1 MVLARRRGRRRA
13 GRRSDLATR
22 ATTKSRPGRAAAVP
36 AARSSWITRSASATH
51 CSSACSGRSWPSCSC
66 WRHGTGPCRRRR
78 RPRPPRG
85 ARPGAAK
92 QGCRGRA
99 RPTPPTMPP
108 PPRPRR
114 RVAPSAASAAG
125 SSSGRSRHRLAHFS
139 CPVGLSGGCR
149 GVGRQAGGCQ
159 VSVGLA
165 GTLSGHASTSGAL
178 VRTESAR
185 ERLSL
190 KPWARG
196 CRQGAG
202 FASRLRK
209 GACHGGIVRGRARWA
224 GGRRRGAEPVASPA
238 AGHTGWATWAV
249 AALPP
254 PAGNGALDARG
265 DGDHGDRLSRAGR
278 LQGPSKRRTAVR
290 PAA

>member
-13 GRRSDLATR
+13 GRQSDLATR
-22 ATTKSRPGRAAAVP
+22 ATTTSRPGRAAAVP
-36 AARSSWITRSASATH
+36 AARSSWITRFASATH
-51 CSSACSGRSWPSCSC
+51 FSSACSGRSWPSCSC

-92 QGCRGRA
+92 QGLRGRA
-99 RPTPPTMPP
+99 RPTPPTTPP

-139 CPVGLSGGCR
+139 CPVGLSGGC
-149 GVGRQAGGCQ
+149 Q
-159 VSVGLA
+159 GL
-165 GTLSGHASTSGAL
+165 
-178 VRTESAR
+178 
-185 ERLSL
+185 
-190 KPWARG
+190 
-196 CRQGAG
+196 RQGAG

-209 GACHGGIVRGRARWA
+209 GACHGGIQRGRARWA
-224 GGRRRGAEPVASPA
+224 GVRRRGVEHVASPA
-238 AGHTGWATWAV
+238 AGHSRWATWAV
-249 AALPP
+249 AALPS
-254 PAGNGALDARG
+254 PAGNGALVATG

-278 LQGPSKRRTAVR
+278 LQGLSKRRTAVR
-290 PAA
+290 SAA